1 MGRKVFRVAV
11 AALGLLGLSM
21 WNLGTVLA
29 EEGAK
34 DIFEGE
40 LKRVQKT
47 PVQEH
52 SQAPKKPDKPD
63 EKDKSHK
70 KKKKKAPMMLMAKG
84 PANKGVMYWIELLTP
99 DETREQIAGG
109 EERVFRTSER
119 IRFHFRMNADGY
131 LYIWQKGAKGD
142 TMMLFPDPRVKGGEN
157 YVQKEVEYMVPEG
170 MWFKFDA
177 PPGTL
182 EYLVMLSRKKVNVAP
197 ELAPQ
202 EREVAP
208 QEKREAQVTQKGRRE
223 TEKPLPASM
232 TLAMVEEQTGSKDLR
247 LETVSAGPS
256 PASYIVTVSQE
267 PEWMVAFRI
276 LLKQK

>member
-11 AALGLLGLSM
+11 AALGLLGLAI
-21 WNLGTVLA
+21 WNLGTSLA

-47 PVQEH
+47 SPQEH
-52 SQAPKKPDKPD
+52 LQIPKKPDKP
-63 EKDKSHK
+63 EGKNRSHK
-70 KKKKKAPMMLMAKG
+70 KKKQKAPMAQVAKG

-99 DETREQIAGG
+99 DEAREQIAGG
-109 EERVFRTSER
+109 EERVFRTGER
-119 IRFHFRMNADGY
+119 IRFHFRMNSDGY

-157 YVQKEVEYMVPEG
+157 YVQREVEYVVPEG
-170 MWFKFDA
+170 MWFKFDE

-182 EYLVMLSRKKVNVAP
+182 EYMVMLSRKKVSVAP

-208 QEKREAQVTQKGRRE
+208 QGKREAQVTQKGRRE

-247 LETVSAGPS
+247 LETVSAGVN